1 MSLGRLIAAPRL
13 RRGDARRFDN
23 EWHFQFLLLSRFSR
37 CFSQLSKNFGNWNGD
52 LDDVIV
58 GEFDSGRVVV
68 ELARGSY

>member
-1 MSLGRLIAAPRL
+1 M
-13 RRGDARRFDN
+13 
-23 EWHFQFLLLSRFSR
+23 
-37 CFSQLSKNFGNWNGD
+37 NFGNWNGD